1 MISWAGILS
10 STKLAPLVKV
20 AEAAVEA
27 GADVAASAVG
37 VAVAAEAVVVAVA
50 AVAVAVEA
58 GTAAIAVVAVGET
71 AAGSRLQQ
79 GMIALQPGSSR

>member
-50 AVAVAVEA
+50 AVAVEA